1 VSSSSDSIRVLFLLR
16 TITAIH
22 IIVSSLIEVTEMT
35 KGQARD
41 YIEQAN
47 RDGHPCKYGHF
58 GCAVRDGGPCSDE
71 LAGRFQI
78 DDDDNEVS
86 R

>member
-1 VSSSSDSIRVLFLLR
+1 
-16 TITAIH
+16 
-22 IIVSSLIEVTEMT
+22 MT